1 MTASKQM
8 LKPILVGNIKISVP
22 VLLAPM
28 AGVTDLPFRNM
39 VQKFGNFLTCSE
51 MISSEAIFRKNKK
64 TINMIPNTIN
74 GLLKYVQ
81 IFGAN
86 PESMYEAAKFN
97 EDYGADM
104 LDINMGCPVKK
115 VTNTYAGSALMRD
128 EKLAASI
135 IHAVKSATNLPVTLK
150 IRLGWDHN
158 NKNCVTIAKIAE
170 SEGIS
175 MLTVHGRTRSDL
187 YAGHA
192 DWDAIRAVKDA
203 VKVPVICNGDIVSV
217 EGAEEA
223 LERSKADGVMI
234 GRGALG
240 KPWFIRE
247 LYDHFKTEY
256 DDNFLEFLPIPLSRE
271 EKLSLILEHLEKTIE
286 YYGEATGV
294 SNFKKHGAWYIKN
307 GPNSSLIRTEINQA
321 KSHDEIKKAIE
332 KFFS

>member
-1 MTASKQM
+1 MEASKKT
-8 LKPILVGNIKISVP
+8 LNPIVIGDIKVPVP

-64 TINMIPNTIN
+64 TINMIPNSIN
-74 GLLKYVQ
+74 GVKYVQ

-115 VTNTYAGSALMRD
+115 VTNTYAGSALMKD

-158 NKNCVTIAKIAE
+158 NKNCVNIAKIAE

-192 DWDAIRAVKDA
+192 DWEAIREVKDA
-203 VKVPVICNGDIVSV
+203 VKIPVICNGDIISV
-217 EGAEEA
+217 ESAEEA
-223 LERSKADGVMI
+223 LEKSNADGLMV
-234 GRGALG
+234 GRGTLG
-240 KPWFIRE
+240 RPWFIRE
-247 LYDHFKTEY
+247 LYDHFKGEY
-256 DDNFLEFLPIPLSRE
+256 EGDCDNFFPIPVSNE
-271 EKLSLILEHLEKTIE
+271 EKLPLVLEHLDKTIE
-286 YYGEATGV
+286 HYGETTGT

-307 GPNSSLIRTEINQA
+307 GPNSSVIRTEINQA
-321 KSHDEIKKAIE
+321 KSSEEIKKSIE